1 MEEKT
6 CKGIQ
11 KSLTFDKSGET
22 LSVEIHLK
30 NVSPELKKENLSDF
44 LDTLYQSAKDAIF
57 QRETYLQIQLT

>member
-30 NVSPELKKENLSDF
+30 NVSPELKKENF

-57 QRETYLQIQLT
+57 

>member
-1 MEEKT
+1 MREDGGKT

-30 NVSPELKKENLSDF
+30 MSPELKKENLSDF

-57 QRETYLQIQLT
+57 RGKLICKFS

>member
-44 LDTLYQSAKDAIF
+44 LDTLYQSANDAIF
-57 QRETYLQIQLT
+57 

>member
-30 NVSPELKKENLSDF
+30 MSLQSLKRKIYRISSIHYIRVQKMLFFRGKLICKFS
-44 LDTLYQSAKDAIF
+44 
-57 QRETYLQIQLT
+57 